1 MLDSQDVNLQSEDTS
16 EQEIIKLTSELPTQK
31 VSIVPILEPEKEK
44 IKEKVVYDRKLHYNS
59 D

>member
-31 VSIVPILEPEKEK
+31 VSIVPTPEPEK
-44 IKEKVVYDRKLHYNS
+44 
-59 D
+59 